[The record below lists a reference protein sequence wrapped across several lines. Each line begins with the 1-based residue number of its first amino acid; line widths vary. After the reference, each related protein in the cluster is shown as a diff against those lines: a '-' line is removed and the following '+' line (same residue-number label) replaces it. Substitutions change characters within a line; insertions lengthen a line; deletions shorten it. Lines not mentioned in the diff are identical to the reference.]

1 MSAKRKATRAET
13 GRSLQRVCVELT
25 WPGAESVC
33 IAGSFNDWHPGV
45 TPMLRLSDGTWAKE
59 LVLAPG
65 SYEYRFVV
73 DGEWVD
79 DPMAA
84 DYIPN
89 PFGGMNAVLTVAAP
103 QTAPP
108 RRQRLSSSAKTA
120 LSHVLR
126 QP

>member
-1 MSAKRKATRAET
+1 MSAKRKT
-13 GRSLQRVCVELT
+13 SLAANRESQRVLLELV
-25 WPGAESVC
+25 WPGAEAVC
-33 IAGSFNDWHPGV
+33 IAGSFNDWHPRAS
-45 TPMLRLSDGTWAKE
+45 PMLHLSDGTWAKE

-103 QTAPP
+103 ESAPA
-108 RRQRLSSSAKTA
+108 RRQRPSANAETVRSRM
-120 LSHVLR
+120 LG
-126 QP
+126 

>member
-1 MSAKRKATRAET
+1 MSAKRKADLAATRE
-13 GRSLQRVCVELT
+13 SQRVLLELA
-25 WPGAESVC
+25 WPGAQAVF

-45 TPMLRLSDGTWAKE
+45 SLMLHLSDGTWAKE
-59 LVLAPG
+59 LALAPG

-79 DPMAA
+79 DPAA
-84 DYIPN
+84 TDYVPN

-108 RRQRLSSSAKTA
+108 RRQRLPSSAKTA
-120 LSHVLR
+120 LSRVLG
-126 QP
+126 

>member
-1 MSAKRKATRAET
+1 MSAKRKASLAATRE
-13 GRSLQRVCVELT
+13 SQRVLLELA

-33 IAGSFNDWHPGV
+33 IAGSFNDWHPSV
-45 TPMLRLSDGTWAKE
+45 SPMLHLSDGTWAKE

-79 DPMAA
+79 DPAA
-84 DYIPN
+84 TDYIPN

-120 LSHVLR
+120 LSQALR
-126 QP
+126 